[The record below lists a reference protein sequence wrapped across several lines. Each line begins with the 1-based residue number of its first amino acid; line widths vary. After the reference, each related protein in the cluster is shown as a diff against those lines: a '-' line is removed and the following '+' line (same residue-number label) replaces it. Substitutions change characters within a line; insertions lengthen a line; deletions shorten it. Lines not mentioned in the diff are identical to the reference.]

1 MQTIDTLVI
10 GAGVIGLAVAR
21 RLSVHGDETI
31 IVDGEEAFGTWTSAR
46 NSEVIHA
53 GIYYPPG
60 SLKAALCRHGR
71 DLLYR
76 YCSDR
81 GIPHRRTGKI
91 IFAAVPGQAVR
102 LEEITAAA
110 KAAGVDD
117 LRRMSGREAAALEPD
132 LGCHEA
138 LLSPSTGIIDSHAF
152 MTALLGEASAH
163 GAIFATRSKVT
174 RLSRQRG
181 GWGVHIDGETAPA
194 LVSRTVVN
202 AGGLAAHRL
211 ARATEGL
218 AADLIPDIR
227 YARGV
232 YFTYAGKVPFRHLIY
247 PVPVPGGLGTHLTLD
262 MAGMARFGPD
272 VEWIDDVDYGVDP
285 ARGAQVLAAARLI
298 WPAIDPGKLQPG
310 YAGIRP
316 KIGGQGAPVAD
327 FRIDGPERHGLPG
340 LVNLFGIE
348 SPGLTASLAIA
359 ELVAARLGFDD
370 GAIRRAGELSGAG
383 GPCT

>member
-1 MQTIDTLVI
+1 MQTIDTLVV
-10 GAGVIGLAVAR
+10 GAGVVGLSVARQLAVN
-21 RLSVHGDETI
+21 GNETI
-31 IVDGEEAFGTWTSAR
+31 IVDGEGDFGTWTSAR

-60 SLKAALCRHGR
+60 SLKAALCVRGR
-71 DLLYR
+71 SLLYR

-81 GIPHRRTGKI
+81 GVPHRRTGKI
-91 IFAAVPGQAVR
+91 IFAANADQSVR
-102 LEEITAAA
+102 LDEIMAAA

-117 LRRMSGREAAALEPD
+117 LRRMTSGEAAALEPALD
-132 LGCHEA
+132 CHEA
-138 LLSPSTGIIDSHAF
+138 LLSPSTGIVDSHAL

-163 GAIFATRSKVT
+163 GAIFAAQSKVT
-174 RLSRQRG
+174 RLSRQRE
-181 GWGVHIDGETAPA
+181 GWGVHINDEAEPT
-194 LVSRTVVN
+194 LVARMVVN

-211 ARATEGL
+211 AAATEGL
-218 AADLIPDIR
+218 AADMVPDIR

-272 VEWIDDVDYGVDP
+272 VEWIDTIDYSVDP
-285 ARGAQVLAAARLI
+285 ARGAQFLAAARLI
-298 WPAIDPGKLQPG
+298 WPAIDPDKLLPG

-316 KIGGQGAPVAD
+316 KIGGPGALVAD

-348 SPGLTASLAIA
+348 SPGLTSSLAIA
-359 ELVAARLGFDD
+359 ELVAARLGFDRQSALPVD
-370 GAIRRAGELSGAG
+370 E
-383 GPCT
+383 PCV